1 MTFEQKLERLSEILT
16 IIESNKATLNELTS
30 LYKEATEIISSCNK
44 ALSETQLAVVEI
56 AKDFNTRENEEK

>member
-1 MTFEQKLERLSEILT
+1 MTFEQKLERLSEILA
-16 IIESNKATLNELTS
+16 IIESNKATLNELTV

-56 AKDFNTRENEEK
+56 SKDFNMRENEEK